1 MKIIEQISRIS
12 TFYHYMAHIRIP
24 DERRTIKD
32 KRLKLVN
39 NLVKNLFC
47 TKAFRKNND

>member
-1 MKIIEQISRIS
+1 MTEQISRIS

-32 KRLKLVN
+32 KRLRLVN
-39 NLVKNLFC
+39 WLFKSLFN
-47 TKAFRKNND
+47 TLDFRKNND